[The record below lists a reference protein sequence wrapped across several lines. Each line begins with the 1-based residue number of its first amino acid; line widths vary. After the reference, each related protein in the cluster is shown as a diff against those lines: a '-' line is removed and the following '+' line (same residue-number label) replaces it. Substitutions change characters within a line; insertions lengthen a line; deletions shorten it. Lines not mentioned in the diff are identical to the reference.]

1 MNRDTLLEKLDI
13 GEDCEFECKASQDKL
28 PKDIWETVSAFA
40 NTNGG
45 YIVLGIT
52 EKREHFEI
60 TGVNNLTQ
68 QKKDFWNIHNNS
80 QKLSYPI
87 CQESDVDIIKVQE
100 KQLIIIKVPQADRT
114 QRPIYLNNNPLTGT
128 FKRNNDGDYRCQEYE
143 VKQMLRDANSEPQ
156 DYQIIENFT
165 LDDLDYETIK
175 AFRNRFSARE
185 PDHPFLAMETLELM
199 VNLGGWKSDRTTGK
213 EGLTYAGLLMF
224 GKELSITQA
233 LPHYH
238 LDYQEKLSIDPEERW
253 TYRITLDGRWQGNL
267 FNFYYR
273 VYDRLVRD
281 LDLPFKL
288 DEYSV
293 REGETHVHQALR
305 EALSN
310 CLIHADHYS
319 TRPLKIVKLKDI
331 FFFYNPGRLRI
342 PITKFYQGGLTDPR
356 NPHLQK
362 MFQMVG
368 LGDKAGSGVPKIL
381 RAWKEQQWV
390 TPLISEDLEVDMTTL
405 ALPMISLIPEEV
417 EKELRD
423 IVRDDYC
430 NLKELERIVLV
441 LAHRLGKIN
450 NTDIQH
456 YSETH
461 PRDIGDCLKNLVD
474 KGWLEKSG
482 NTRGTNYSLPNFQPT
497 VTHEDDTQ
505 NSDHLDSSSDHLN
518 SSSDHLGLSSDHFY
532 RLVNIAKL
540 SREKKK
546 LPSSQTKAIILEL
559 CQENY
564 LTMEQLAKIIDR
576 SIPTMRRLL
585 KELVEEESLILKY
598 SNKLTHPHQAYKK
611 K

>member
-1 MNRDTLLEKLDI
+1 MDRDTLLEKLDI

-28 PKDIWETVSAFA
+28 PKDIWEIVSAFA

-45 YIVLGIT
+45 YIVLGIS

-60 TGVNNLTQ
+60 TGINNPTQ
-68 QKKDFWNIHNNS
+68 QKKDFWNSHNNS

-87 CQESDVDIIKVQE
+87 CQESDVDVIEVQE

-114 QRPIYLNNNPLTGT
+114 QRPIYLNHNPLTGT

-143 VKQMLRDANSEPQ
+143 VKQMLRDADSEPQ
-156 DYQIIENFT
+156 DYQIVENFT
-165 LDDLDYETIK
+165 LDDLDKDTIK

-199 VNLGGWKSDRTTGK
+199 INLGGWKSDRTTGK

-238 LDYQEKLSIDPEERW
+238 LDYQERLSIDPEKRW

-288 DEYSV
+288 GEYSV

-319 TRPLKIVKLKDI
+319 TKPLKIVKLKDI
-331 FFFYNPGRLRI
+331 FFFSNPGRLRI
-342 PITKFYQGGLTDPR
+342 PITKFYQGGITDPR
-356 NPHLQK
+356 NPHLQR

-368 LGDKAGSGVPKIL
+368 LGDKAGLGVPKIL
-381 RAWKEQQWV
+381 RA
-390 TPLISEDLEVDMTTL
+390 
-405 ALPMISLIPEEV
+405 
-417 EKELRD
+417 
-423 IVRDDYC
+423 
-430 NLKELERIVLV
+430 
-441 LAHRLGKIN
+441 
-450 NTDIQH
+450 
-456 YSETH
+456 
-461 PRDIGDCLKNLVD
+461 
-474 KGWLEKSG
+474 
-482 NTRGTNYSLPNFQPT
+482 
-497 VTHEDDTQ
+497 
-505 NSDHLDSSSDHLN
+505 
-518 SSSDHLGLSSDHFY
+518 
-532 RLVNIAKL
+532 
-540 SREKKK
+540 
-546 LPSSQTKAIILEL
+546 
-559 CQENY
+559 
-564 LTMEQLAKIIDR
+564 
-576 SIPTMRRLL
+576 
-585 KELVEEESLILKY
+585 
-598 SNKLTHPHQAYKK
+598 
-611 K
+611 

>member
-1 MNRDTLLEKLDI
+1 
-13 GEDCEFECKASQDKL
+13 
-28 PKDIWETVSAFA
+28 
-40 NTNGG
+40 
-45 YIVLGIT
+45 
-52 EKREHFEI
+52 
-60 TGVNNLTQ
+60 
-68 QKKDFWNIHNNS
+68 
-80 QKLSYPI
+80 
-87 CQESDVDIIKVQE
+87 
-100 KQLIIIKVPQADRT
+100 
-114 QRPIYLNNNPLTGT
+114 
-128 FKRNNDGDYRCQEYE
+128 
-143 VKQMLRDANSEPQ
+143 MLRDADSEPQ

-199 VNLGGWKSDRTTGK
+199 VNLGGWKSDRITGK

-238 LDYQEKLSIDPEERW
+238 LD
-253 TYRITLDGRWQGNL
+253 
-267 FNFYYR
+267 
-273 VYDRLVRD
+273 
-281 LDLPFKL
+281 LPFKL

-293 REGETHVHQALR
+293 REGETYVHQALR

-319 TRPLKIVKLKDI
+319 TKSLKIVKLKDI

-381 RAWKEQQWV
+381 RAWKEQQWIK
-390 TPLISEDLEVDMTTL
+390 PFISEDLEVDMTTL
-405 ALPMISLIPEEV
+405 ELPMISLIPEEV

-430 NLKELERIVLV
+430 NLKELERIVLA

-450 NTDIQH
+450 NIGIQH

-482 NTRGTNYSLPNFQPT
+482 HGRGTNYSLPNFPPT

-505 NSDHLDSSSDHLN
+505 NSEHLLENSEHLLEN
-518 SSSDHLGLSSDHFY
+518 SEHYQKLLQ
-532 RLVNIAKL
+532 IAEPIR
-540 SREKKK
+540 SKKK
-546 LPSSQTKAIILEL
+546 VKDRQLVETIILEICSEHFL
-559 CQENY
+559 SLQTIADILRRKRDSIRNHYINRMLDNGLLE
-564 LTMEQLAKIIDR
+564 AKYP
-576 SIPTMRRLL
+576 SHP
-585 KELVEEESLILKY
+585 
-598 SNKLTHPHQAYKK
+598 NHPHQAYKK